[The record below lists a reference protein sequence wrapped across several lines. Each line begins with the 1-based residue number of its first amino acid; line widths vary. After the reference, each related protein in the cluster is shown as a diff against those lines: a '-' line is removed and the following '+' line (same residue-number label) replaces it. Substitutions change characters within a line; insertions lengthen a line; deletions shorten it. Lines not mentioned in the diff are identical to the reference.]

1 MLSDEG
7 MLSQVKAVEQKL
19 HVQSSEQINETLT
32 NEELKAAAEMFL
44 YLNTCPDVWF
54 KDWFSF
60 YSDFFLNQPADQI
73 ILALNRMTKIA
84 SPQNNN
90 GKLRA
95 EKLLLRTARLL
106 SLKYEE
112 IQSFLQKKEI
122 AFESIKSQNWNIPKG
137 AHLDIF
143 V

>member
-1 MLSDEG
+1 M
-7 MLSQVKAVEQKL
+7 SQVKAVEQML
-19 HVQSSEQINETLT
+19 QIDSSDQINDTLT
-32 NEELKAAAEMFL
+32 NEELKTAAEMFL

-60 YSDFFLNQPADQI
+60 YSDFFLNQPADRI

-84 SPQNNN
+84 SPQNKY

-95 EKLLLRTARLL
+95 EKLLQRTARLL
-106 SLKYEE
+106 SLKFEE
-112 IQSFLQKKEI
+112 IQSLLQKKDI

-137 AHLDIF
+137 AQLTSSYNNQ
-143 V
+143 